1 MRVALQEGCPFF
13 FDPKYGF
20 KPAAN
25 SQGTWEQIKN
35 DTKEDS
41 QHERKQTGPNNDQL
55 AA

>member
-1 MRVALQEGCPFF
+1 MRAALSF
-13 FDPKYGF
+13 FDPEYSF

-41 QHERKQTGPNNDQL
+41 QHDPKQTSSNDDQF
-55 AA
+55 AAGGKG